1 MIFQSALFLTVCNII
16 GIFKSFQKIVRNSD
30 ICSTLQNVRHRAT
43 IMNDIALLP
52 LKYTK
57 IDINNISIKNLT
69 ITYILLKKPR
79 VCLC

>member
-16 GIFKSFQKIVRNSD
+16 GIFKLFQKIVRNSD

-43 IMNDIALLP
+43 LMNDIALLH

-57 IDINNISIKNLT
+57 IGISITYLI